1 MLDEGACRVITTSG
15 RSLLPVGVT
24 SASGD
29 FERGDLVRCVNAE
42 GVEMAR
48 GLINYG
54 CEDTQKLLGRSS
66 TDIERILG
74 FGGEEELI
82 HRDNLITV
90 R

>member
-1 MLDEGACRVITTSG
+1 M
-15 RSLLPVGVT
+15 
-24 SASGD
+24 
-29 FERGDLVRCVNAE
+29 NAE

>member
-1 MLDEGACRVITTSG
+1 MNSDGEEV
-15 RSLLPVGVT
+15 
-24 SASGD
+24 
-29 FERGDLVRCVNAE
+29 
-42 GVEMAR
+42 AR

-54 CEDTQKLLGRSS
+54 TEDAQRLLGRPSA
-66 TDIERILG
+66 DIEAILG